1 MKKRVWKVTNLL
13 LGSIVTALG
22 FGACSHHE
30 IEDIRIEYGSPHATY
45 RVKGT
50 VTDSE
55 GKPVNGIKAKVIAD
69 YSQYG
74 DVLGVDSVYTDKQ
87 GAFAT
92 HEFDAA
98 AMGEVGDIF
107 KLVLLDEDGE
117 ANGAFAND
125 TLRLKD
131 YPRKQYAERPKDDH
145 WSDGSYE
152 ITVDATLK
160 QKEE

>member
-1 MKKRVWKVTNLL
+1 MKKKVWKVTNLL

-22 FGACSHHE
+22 FGAC
-30 IEDIRIEYGSPHATY
+30 EDERIEYGSPHATY

-50 VTDSE
+50 VTNPD
-55 GKPVNGIKAKVIAD
+55 GKPVSDIKAKVIID

-74 DVLGVDSVYTDKQ
+74 EVVGLDSVYTDKQ

-92 HEFDAA
+92 HEFRI
-98 AMGEVGDIF
+98 GQLGDIH
-107 KLVLLDEDGE
+107 KLVLQDEDDE

-125 TLRLKD
+125 TLKLKD
-131 YPRKQYAERPKDDH
+131 YPSKKYAERPKDDH
-145 WSDGSYE
+145 WSMGSYE

-160 QKEE
+160 PKESHD